1 MPITRALMV
10 TPSARL
16 ERFLDRGRLSPG
28 AHLRLEI
35 VRGLAL
41 TGGISRSHRFP
52 SFAEAFGIR
61 SLALPL
67 ATPDPERHDLITAG
81 LIAGD
86 SAGGRVSIGVFH
98 RKIAGTIVL
107 DSAGSPGI
115 RPWPTSGAAVG
126 HAAECPG
133 RPRSGSGAFSRSA
146 TPTTSLRERCRQAP
160 RPRLEHHRRSL
171 SERPPIG
178 GHLRLRPA
186 SVAVTSLR
194 TTARH
199 CRSDTISSSPRT
211 AGFRPAAAWTSSSL
225 PGSAT
230 PSST

>member
-107 DSAGSPGI
+107 DSAGSPGDPPLAYL
-115 RPWPTSGAAVG
+115 RSGGETRSGMSGAAALRLG
-126 HAAECPG
+126 SFLAECNADYL
-133 RPRSGSGAFSRSA
+133 STGAVPAGA
-146 TPTTSLRERCRQAP
+146 TPPPGTS
-160 RPRLEHHRRSL
+160 
-171 SERPPIG
+171 PPESI
-178 GHLRLRPA
+178 
-186 SVAVTSLR
+186 
-194 TTARH
+194 
-199 CRSDTISSSPRT
+199 
-211 AGFRPAAAWTSSSL
+211 
-225 PGSAT
+225 
-230 PSST
+230 